1 MAILVLL
8 PITLL
13 GYLCDQGINP
23 LRVSLLHIVPVIF
36 NFMADFKRHFHAL
49 LALDMP
55 YFVDGAIRG
64 CGVLVNDLN
73 SVAFPPLACTLSAK
87 TADVNK

>member
-23 LRVSLLHIVPVIF
+23 QRVSLLILYHIVPVIF
-36 NFMADFKRHFHAL
+36 NLLADFKRHFHAL
-49 LALDMP
+49 FALDMP
-55 YFVDGAIRG
+55 YVVWSER
-64 CGVLVNDLN
+64 
-73 SVAFPPLACTLSAK
+73 
-87 TADVNK
+87 